1 MDAVNSILT
10 EPVSEPT
17 PLLKPDI
24 SNIENMSVEKKKQV
38 AKDFESV
45 LLYKLLEQMKNTVG
59 DWGQEKDGASDQVQG
74 IFWMC
79 LSRKIADNGGLGLW
93 KDIYQY
99 LNQSE
104 NTNITENLLDNSL

>member
-1 MDAVNSILT
+1 MDAANLILT
-10 EPVSEPT
+10 EPVSPPT
-17 PLLKPDI
+17 PLSKSDI
-24 SNIENMSVEKKKQV
+24 SDIENMSEERKKQV

-45 LLYKLLEQMKNTVG
+45 LLQKILEQMKNTIG
-59 DWGQEKDGASDQVQG
+59 DWGTEKDGANDQVQG

-79 LSRKIADNGGLGLW
+79 LSREIADKGGLGLW

-104 NTNITENLLDNSL
+104 HTKSTEKILDNNL

>member
-1 MDAVNSILT
+1 MDIANSLLT
-10 EPVSEPT
+10 EPVSPPT
-17 PLLKPDI
+17 PLSKFDTSGLED
-24 SNIENMSVEKKKQV
+24 MSEEKKKQV

-45 LLYKLLEQMKNTVG
+45 LLYKMLEQMKNTVG
-59 DWGQEKDGASDQVQG
+59 DWGTEKDGATDQVHG

-79 LSRKIADNGGLGLW
+79 LSRDIADNGGLGLW

-104 NTNITENLLDNSL
+104 QANVTENLTDINL